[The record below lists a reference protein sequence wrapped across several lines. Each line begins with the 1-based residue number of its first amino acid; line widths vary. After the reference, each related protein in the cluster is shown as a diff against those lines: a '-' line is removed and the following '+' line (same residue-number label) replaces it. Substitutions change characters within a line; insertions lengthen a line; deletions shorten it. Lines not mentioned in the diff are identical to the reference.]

1 MWVKTLY
8 GLTKTLITTNALS
21 RETVFREIMNYAQ
34 PEDYSLIYLEI
45 SERSLTKIICLVIID
60 ALP

>member
-34 PEDYSLIYLEI
+34 PEDYSLIYSEI
-45 SERSLTKIICLVIID
+45 SERSFV
-60 ALP
+60 